1 MLKVHLDP
9 YMCNEIVLFYTS
21 YCSSNRSN
29 SCLSLLYQY
38 FLKKNERVCQNVHIL
53 FLCTK
58 PRLSQAR
65 ALLFPKVFVP
75 LGIQKFSL

>member
-21 YCSSNRSN
+21 CCSSNRSN

-38 FLKKNERVCQNVHIL
+38 FFKKNE
-53 FLCTK
+53 
-58 PRLSQAR
+58 
-65 ALLFPKVFVP
+65 
-75 LGIQKFSL
+75 GIYIAVYTLV

>member
-38 FLKKNERVCQNVHIL
+38 FFKKNE
-53 FLCTK
+53 
-58 PRLSQAR
+58 
-65 ALLFPKVFVP
+65 
-75 LGIQKFSL
+75 GIYITVYTLV

>member
-1 MLKVHLDP
+1 MLKGHLDP

-38 FLKKNERVCQNVHIL
+38 FLKKERGCIHYGIYPRLIL
-53 FLCTK
+53 FW
-58 PRLSQAR
+58 
-65 ALLFPKVFVP
+65 FM
-75 LGIQKFSL
+75 

>member
-9 YMCNEIVLFYTS
+9 YMRNEIVLFYTS

-38 FLKKNERVCQNVHIL
+38 FLKKERGYIHCGIYPRLIL
-53 FLCTK
+53 FW
-58 PRLSQAR
+58 
-65 ALLFPKVFVP
+65 FM
-75 LGIQKFSL
+75 

>member
-38 FLKKNERVCQNVHIL
+38 FFLKRTRVYTLRYIPSFDIIL
-53 FLCTK
+53 VYVN
-58 PRLSQAR
+58 PVSIR
-65 ALLFPKVFVP
+65 
-75 LGIQKFSL
+75 

>member
-9 YMCNEIVLFYTS
+9 YMRDEIVLFYTS

-38 FLKKNERVCQNVHIL
+38 FFKKERGCIHYGIYPRLIL
-53 FLCTK
+53 FW
-58 PRLSQAR
+58 
-65 ALLFPKVFVP
+65 FM
-75 LGIQKFSL
+75 

>member
-1 MLKVHLDP
+1 MLKGHLDP

-38 FLKKNERVCQNVHIL
+38 FLKKRTRVYTLRYIPSFDIIL
-53 FLCTK
+53 VYVN
-58 PRLSQAR
+58 PVSIR
-65 ALLFPKVFVP
+65 
-75 LGIQKFSL
+75 

>member
-9 YMCNEIVLFYTS
+9 YMRNETVLFYTS

-38 FLKKNERVCQNVHIL
+38 FFIKRTRVYTLQYIPSFDIIL
-53 FLCTK
+53 VYVK
-58 PRLSQAR
+58 PVSIR
-65 ALLFPKVFVP
+65 
-75 LGIQKFSL
+75 

>member
-29 SCLSLLYQY
+29 SCLSLLFRY
-38 FLKKNERVCQNVHIL
+38 FFKKNE
-53 FLCTK
+53 
-58 PRLSQAR
+58 
-65 ALLFPKVFVP
+65 
-75 LGIQKFSL
+75 GIYIAAYTLV

>member
-1 MLKVHLDP
+1 MLKGHLDP

-38 FLKKNERVCQNVHIL
+38 FFKKRTRVYTLQYIPSFDIIL
-53 FLCTK
+53 VYVN
-58 PRLSQAR
+58 PVSIR
-65 ALLFPKVFVP
+65 
-75 LGIQKFSL
+75 